1 MASQLRIRRGT
12 TAQHSTFT
20 GASGEITVDTTKKTL
35 VVHDGVTAGG
45 NPLLPA
51 AANAVGTAN
60 IADASVTTAKIAD
73 ANVSTAKIADANVTA
88 AKLAAGASRANLGL
102 TTWNI
107 TESGGVLFFSVSG
120 VNKAKLDS
128 SGNLTV
134 TGNVTA
140 YGTV

>member
-1 MASQLRIRRGT
+1 MPVIIDGT
-12 TAQHSTFT
+12 TGVSLIQDN
-20 GASGEITVDTTKKTL
+20 TVTTTKI
-35 VVHDGVTAGG
+35 VNGAVVTA
-45 NPLLPA
+45 
-51 AANAVGTAN
+51 
-60 IADASVTTAKIAD
+60 D
-73 ANVSTAKIADANVTA
+73 IADANVTS
-88 AKLAAGASRANLGL
+88 AKLASGAARANLGL

-107 TESGGVLFFSVSG
+107 TESGGVLYFSVSG